1 MKELTVQA
9 PGTVANVACGFD
21 ILGFALQSPGDQIT
35 VRLNDSHHVSIGKMQ
50 CSEPLPRDVE
60 ENVASVAIQAML
72 DHLSSK
78 QGVVID
84 IEKGITPGSGIGSS
98 AASSAG
104 AVVALNEL
112 MGSPCTPEELV
123 TFAMEGERVA
133 SGSAHADNVAPAIM
147 GGFILVRDYNPLDII
162 RLETDLQL
170 HAVVLHPNIEIKTS
184 DARGLLRQQISLK
197 KAVQQ
202 WGNVAGFVAGLLKN
216 DLALLSRSMID
227 VIIEPI
233 RSILIPNYN
242 DVRQAATEAGAL
254 GCSISGSGPSVFA
267 LCENSEVAENVA
279 ARVKKVYSQ
288 LDIEFD
294 IYQSAV
300 NNSGCNII
308 SKINR

>member
-1 MKELTVQA
+1 MKEITAYA

-21 ILGFALQSPGDQIT
+21 ILGFALESPGDEVT
-35 VRLNDSHHVSIGKMQ
+35 VRLTNSNLVTIERME
-50 CSEPLPRDVE
+50 CSQPLPVE
-60 ENVASVAIQAML
+60 ADKNVASVAVLAML
-72 DHLSSK
+72 DHLALD
-78 QGVVID
+78 QGVEID
-84 IEKGITPGSGIGSS
+84 IKKGIKPGSGIGSS

-112 MGSPCTPEELV
+112 LGKPCSPEQLV

-147 GGFILVRDYNPLDII
+147 GGFILVRDYHPLDII

-170 HAVVLHPNIEIKTS
+170 HAVVLHPDIEIKTS
-184 DARGLLRQQISLK
+184 DARNLLRQQISLK

-216 DLALLSRSMID
+216 DLSLISRSMVD

-233 RSILIPNYN
+233 RSILIPSYGEI
-242 DVRQAATEAGAL
+242 RKAALDAGAL

-267 LCENSEVAENVA
+267 LCENGEVAKSVA
-279 ARVKKVYSQ
+279 AKIEDVYRN
-288 LDIEFD
+288 LDVAFD

-300 NNSGCNII
+300 NLEGSRIKSEIPG
-308 SKINR
+308 

>member
-1 MKELTVQA
+1 MKEITVHA

-21 ILGFALQSPGDQIT
+21 ILGFALQSPGDEIT
-35 VRLNDSHHVSIGKMQ
+35 VRLTNGDAVTIEKME
-50 CSEPLPRDVE
+50 CSQPLPKEAD
-60 ENVASVAIQAML
+60 ENVASVAVLAML
-72 DHLSSK
+72 DHLEME
-78 QGVVID
+78 QGVEID
-84 IEKGITPGSGIGSS
+84 IKKGIKPGSGIGSS

-112 MGSPCTPEELV
+112 LGKPCSMEQLV

-147 GGFILVRDYNPLDII
+147 GGFILVRDYDPLDII

-170 HAVVLHPNIEIKTS
+170 HAVVLHPDIEIKTS
-184 DARGLLRQQISLK
+184 DARNLLRQQISLK

-216 DLALLSRSMID
+216 DLSLISRSMVD

-233 RSILIPNYN
+233 RSILIPSYGEI
-242 DVRQAATEAGAL
+242 RKAALNAGAL

-267 LCENSEVAENVA
+267 LCEDEEIAKSVADHIEDVYCNIDVA
-279 ARVKKVYSQ
+279 
-288 LDIEFD
+288 FD
-294 IYQSAV
+294 IYQSA
-300 NNSGCNII
+300 
-308 SKINR
+308 INLEGSRIKSDIPS

>member
-294 IYQSAV
+294 IYHSAV

-308 SKINR
+308 SEINR

>member
-1 MKELTVQA
+1 MKELTVHA

-35 VRLNDSHHVSIGKMQ
+35 VRLNDSHHVSIGEMQ

-242 DVRQAATEAGAL
+242 DVREAATEAGAL

-267 LCENSEVAENVA
+267 LCENSEVAQNVA
-279 ARVKKVYSQ
+279 ERVKKVYSQ

-300 NNSGCNII
+300 NNNGCNII
-308 SKINR
+308 SEINR